1 MNIAKVAAIVLIL
14 GGILGLVFGG
24 FTYTRET
31 HETRIGPIELSLKD
45 KQTVSVPVWAGVA
58 AIVVG
63 AALLLIGPKGRR

>member
-14 GGILGLVFGG
+14 GGILGLVYGG

>member
-14 GGILGLVFGG
+14 GGILGLVYGG

-31 HETRIGPIELSLKD
+31 HEARIGPIELSLKD